1 MDMHG
6 LTFATKLEAGSTRR
20 LKTIATIT
28 AAALLVAG
36 CEGAKVRSEKCGPNP
51 VKAGQ
56 DQKVELKWIN
66 NAWKV
71 KLNGGPE
78 EDPKTAKIELKECV
92 GPTKFV
98 VDIQGKSATFKDPDG
113 LTVWEGSK
121 SAPQQGSTQILGPIV
136 VTKNGKQELIFWDL
150 NKGDPVILYY
160 SIHFDDGTSVDPIID
175 NGGGDRW

>member
-1 MDMHG
+1 MEMHG
-6 LTFATKLEAGSTRR
+6 LTFATTLGTGSTRR

-28 AAALLVAG
+28 AAALLLPG
-36 CEGAKVRSEKCGPNP
+36 CEGAKVRGEKCGPTP
-51 VKAGQ
+51 VKAGP
-56 DQKVELKWIN
+56 DQKVELKWAN

-78 EDPKTAKIELKECV
+78 EDPKNAKIKLNECI

-98 VDIQGKSATFKDPDG
+98 VDVHGKSETFKDPDG

-121 SAPQQGSTQILGPIV
+121 SAPQQGSIQILGPV
-136 VTKNGKQELIFWDL
+136 VSTKNGKQELIFWDL
-150 NKGDPVILYY
+150 NRDAPVILYY